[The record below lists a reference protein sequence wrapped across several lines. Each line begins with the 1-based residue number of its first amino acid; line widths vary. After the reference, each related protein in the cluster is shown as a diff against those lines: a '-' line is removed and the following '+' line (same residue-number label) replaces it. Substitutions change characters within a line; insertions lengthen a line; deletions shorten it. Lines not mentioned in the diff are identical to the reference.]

1 MKTQVNITNNKQAS
15 SLDMDTLLN
24 TTDFKVS
31 TITTLPINKTNI
43 LIKWILM
50 LNSIRISNTVM
61 VTTLECLSMISK
73 FIPNSR
79 S

>member
-15 SLDMDTLLN
+15 SLDMDSLLN

-31 TITTLPINKTNI
+31 TITTMPINKTNI

-61 VTTLECLSMISK
+61 VTTLECLNMISK